1 MRNEENN
8 WGRRRK
14 KTRSRRRRKNMAVTG
29 GGNKEW
35 VRGEGESELW
45 KEKERIGVGEGSR
58 WVRRSS

>member
-1 MRNEENN
+1 
-8 WGRRRK
+8 
-14 KTRSRRRRKNMAVTG
+14 MAVTG